1 MISKYKISNL
11 MDCSICENDKGNI
24 YQLIETH
31 NVNILIAGHVGT
43 GKTTLI
49 NLIVDEYYKK
59 NTNAREN
66 ILSINSLQEQG
77 IQYYRSDVKN
87 FCQIKSSIPGFKKTL
102 MVDNI
107 HDIGEQ
113 QQQIFQNY
121 IDKFDINFIA
131 TTNNISKVNHNII
144 SRLNYI
150 EMEPV
155 TKDKIMNLYDKVYL
169 REEMHNQLD
178 EKVKDLICDLSGL
191 SYKKLLNNI
200 LKIKLYGK
208 QCTNEKIVKMC
219 SNINIQYYEIFL
231 THILNK
237 NYTESLEILYSA
249 STNEG
254 YSIQDILFYLYY
266 YVRTHSTI
274 NDFFKYEFIKILT
287 KYIAII
293 INNSDDELELALF
306 TYECINIS
314 Q

>member
-219 SNINIQYYEIFL
+219 SNINIQYYELFL

-237 NYTESLEILYSA
+237 NYTESLKFLYSA

-306 TYECINIS
+306 TYECINI
-314 Q
+314 

>member
-11 MDCSICENDKGNI
+11 MDCSICENDKSNI

-31 NVNILIAGHVGT
+31 NVNILIAGHAGT

-49 NLIVDEYYKK
+49 NLIVEEYYKK
-59 NTNAREN
+59 NINAREN

-87 FCQIKSSIPGFKKTL
+87 FCQIKSSIPGLKKTL

-219 SNINIQYYEIFL
+219 SNINIQYYELFL

-237 NYTESLEILYSA
+237 NYTESLKILYSA

-306 TYECINIS
+306 I
-314 Q
+314 